1 MRRVWGSGQRSIIV
15 SSSIHSFI
23 YLSFVSTYPSTVSL
37 PPSSILQSHPF
48 RIADPLA
55 TLPSHP
61 LPSQLNPSHAHLQ
74 TSRTV
79 NDIIGRH
86 SSRFDAV
93 KLAGGRTQRMG
104 GWERVGGR
112 AESEGSGAGSGSVRG
127 GDEALA
133 GRRGSMGGRERG
145 RGAHGRSVRP
155 ASI

>member
-1 MRRVWGSGQRSIIV
+1 MGFRATEHDCFIIQ
-15 SSSIHSFI
+15 SFI
-23 YLSFVSTYPSTVSL
+23 HLSFVRFHISL
-37 PPSSILQSHPF
+37 HRIPPPSSIRQSHPF